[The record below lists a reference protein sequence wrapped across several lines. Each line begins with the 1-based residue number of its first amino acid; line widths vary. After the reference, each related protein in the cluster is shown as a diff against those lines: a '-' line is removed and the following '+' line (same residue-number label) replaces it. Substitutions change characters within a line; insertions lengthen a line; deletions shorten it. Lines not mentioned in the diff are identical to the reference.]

1 METAVMALLVLVV
14 CVVLFITGW
23 IPSSATA
30 VIGCILMYL
39 VGACDAAS
47 AFAGFSNNIVVLVV
61 GSMVVGVAMFETGT
75 AKVIAKQCIKLS
87 RGNERLFILFA
98 GAVGGVMSAFLAN
111 TAVVACFLPIIDSVA
126 RFSNMSRRNMTMSIT
141 FGAMYG
147 GSLTLIGSTPQLTAN
162 GIMEPLVG
170 YGVGMYDYFGPAVCV
185 FICYLVYTQI
195 IGYRL
200 GIKIWGD
207 RPEVD
212 SLGEGDPDDVVNAE
226 VDMRKVALML
236 AIFAGMIVSYSV
248 QAVPTHM
255 TAAIAALLCVVLR
268 LTDEKSAFT
277 GISWGPV
284 FMLAG
289 TLGIATGLTSSGAGQ
304 LLADFVFRVMGDNAS
319 PMLVFAVFVILSTVI
334 SNFAANSTTVIILL
348 PMALSS
354 CLAYGWNPKAFTIGI
369 VIAANL
375 ACCTPVAHP
384 QVTMTLVAGYRFSDY
399 VKYNG
404 LMSIAANILII
415 VMTPVFFPLALG

>member
-1 METAVMALLVLVV
+1 MSVALLAILVLLL
-14 CVVLFITGW
+14 CIVLFITEW
-23 IPSSATA
+23 IPTSATA

-39 VGACDAAS
+39 VGATDAAS
-47 AFAGFSNNIVVLVV
+47 VFSGFSNNIVVLVV

-75 AKVIAKQCIKLS
+75 ARVIAKQCIKLS

-98 GAVGGVMSAFLAN
+98 GAVAGIMSAFLAN

-126 RFSNMSRRNMTMSIT
+126 RSSKMSRRNMTMSIT

-147 GSLTLIGSTPQLTAN
+147 GSMTLVGSTPQLTAN

-170 YGVGMYDYFGPAVCV
+170 YGVGMYDYLGPGLCI
-185 FICYLVYTQI
+185 FICYLIYSQLV
-195 IGYRL
+195 GYKL

-212 SLGEGDPDDVVNAE
+212 SLGEHSDEEILNKE
-226 VDMRKVALML
+226 VDMKQVVLML
-236 AIFAGMIVSYSV
+236 LIFAGMIVSYSIQV
-248 QAVPTHM
+248 IPTHM
-255 TAAIAALLCVVLR
+255 TAAIAALLCVIFR
-268 LTDEKSAFT
+268 LADEKSIFS

-289 TLGIATGLTSSGAGQ
+289 TLGIAYGLTQSGAGE
-304 LLADFVFRVMGDNAS
+304 LLAEYVFKLLGNSAS
-319 PMLVFAVFVILSTVI
+319 PLLVFAVFVIVSTVL

-348 PMALSS
+348 PVALST
-354 CLAYGWNPKAFTIGI
+354 CLTYGWNPLTFTIGI

-384 QVTMTLVAGYRFSDY
+384 QVTMTLVAGYKFSDY

-404 LMSIAANILII
+404 IMSVLTNLLII
-415 VMTPVFFPLALG
+415 ITTPLFFPFV

>member
-1 METAVMALLVLVV
+1 MSVAVLALLVLLL
-14 CVVLFITGW
+14 CVVLFITEW
-23 IPSSATA
+23 IPNSATA

-39 VGACDAAS
+39 VGATDAAE
-47 AFAGFSNNIVVLVV
+47 AFAGFSNSIVILVV
-61 GSMVVGVAMFETGT
+61 GSMVVGVAMFDTGT
-75 AKVIAKQCIKLS
+75 ARVIAKYCIKLS

-98 GAVGGVMSAFLAN
+98 GFVGGIMSAFLAN

-126 RFSNMSRRNMTMSIT
+126 RSSKMSRRNMTMAIT

-147 GSLTLIGSTPQLTAN
+147 GSLTLVGSTPQLTAN

-170 YGVGMYDYFGPAVCV
+170 YGVGMYDYLGPGLCIFV
-185 FICYLVYTQI
+185 CYLLYTQLY
-195 IGYRL
+195 GYKL
-200 GIKIWGD
+200 GVRIWGD
-207 RPEVD
+207 RPEPEALADD
-212 SLGEGDPDDVVNAE
+212 SAVEALEGEVNKT
-226 VDMRKVALML
+226 KVYLML
-236 AIFAGMIVSYSV
+236 AIFVGMIISYSF
-248 QAVPTHM
+248 QIVPTHL
-255 TAAIAALLCVVLR
+255 TAAIAGLLCVILR
-268 LTDEKSAFT
+268 LTDEKSVFS

-289 TLGIATGLTSSGAGQ
+289 TLGIASGLTKSGAGE
-304 LLADFVFRVMGDNAS
+304 LLADWVFTLLGNSVS
-319 PMLVFAVFVILSTVI
+319 PVLVFAVFVLLSTLI

-348 PMALSS
+348 PIALST
-354 CLAYGWNPKAFTIGI
+354 CLSYGWNPKTFTIGI

-404 LMSIAANILII
+404 IMCVITNVLII
-415 VMTPVFFPLALG
+415 LTTPLFFPLV